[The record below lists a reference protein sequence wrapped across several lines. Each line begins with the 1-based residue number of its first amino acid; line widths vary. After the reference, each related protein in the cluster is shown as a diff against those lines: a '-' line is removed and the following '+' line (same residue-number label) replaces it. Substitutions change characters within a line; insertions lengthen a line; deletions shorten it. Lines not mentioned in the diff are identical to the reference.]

1 MENLIPGFENF
12 MEDTS
17 VEVSVDVGDQ
27 EEVETA
33 LTAEGEETAAEQ
45 AEVTEAVAEEEQD
58 AAAAEMIFRRFDEI
72 AHMKMVAEKY
82 GVDRTFLA
90 LCNRDDVLANQ
101 FRITLPSCESF
112 DTVGDPRS
120 AESQACVEGLG
131 KVLSQ
136 IWEFIKKVCKKIK
149 DFFVRLWDAL
159 VTRFISINGNIGRLR
174 KAYDE
179 RQDDEKALKG
189 NKKYTV
195 TAVEVL
201 LAKTADGKKIKGKL
215 VDKTKDVLNLASALT
230 KQVSS
235 VTANES
241 TSSISDKD
249 IKDLKDFNNAIG
261 EEIDRYKVKEKDKK
275 SSLDKIAWSK
285 IPTYLDSAAG
295 IQKNLEEQKA
305 IFDNVK
311 HIAENMIKLADSAE
325 TRQDDGARAAG
336 QRARDFSSAFNRY
349 SSLVGTFN
357 GVMATLAS
365 EIVRSVALR
374 IRYGS
379 KKRAG
384 F

>member
-27 EEVETA
+27 EEVDTA
-33 LTAEGEETAAEQ
+33 LATESEETAAEQ

-90 LCNRDDVLANQ
+90 LCNHNNKLGDQ

-136 IWEFIKKVCKKIK
+136 VWEFIKKVCRKIK
-149 DFFVRLWDAL
+149 EFFVRLWDAI
-159 VTRFISINGNIGRLR
+159 VTRLSGVNANIGRLR
-174 KAYDE
+174 KALEE
-179 RQDDEKALKG
+179 RQDDDKAAAKAKEEVFTKAQLD
-189 NKKYTV
+189 KYDK
-195 TAVEVL
+195 EFIGKC
-201 LAKTADGKKIKGKL
+201 KTKGK
-215 VDKTKDVLNLASALT
+215 DVKPFDFTSLANDL
-230 KQVSS
+230 
-235 VTANES
+235 S
-241 TSSISDKD
+241 TEK
-249 IKDLKDFNNAIG
+249 KLKDFKAAVDIFAEAVDDLKKNKMKMK
-261 EEIDRYKVKEKDKK
+261 KVKLSLVKWSE
-275 SSLDKIAWSK
+275 LDKM
-285 IPTYLDSAAG
+285 LDDASAARG
-295 IQKNLEEQKA
+295 IVEEEQAKMN
-305 IFDNVK
+305 NVEASADQGIK
-311 HIAENMIKLADSAE
+311 VAEAAATRGDTGADAKVGYLKDGV
-325 TRQDDGARAAG
+325 RQ
-336 QRARDFSSAFNRY
+336 FNRFASAY
-349 SSLVGTFN
+349 GVYLGQTSWLATELVRTVG
-357 GVMATLAS
+357 
-365 EIVRSVALR
+365 IR

-384 F
+384 Y

>member
-33 LTAEGEETAAEQ
+33 LTAESEETAAEQ
-45 AEVTEAVAEEEQD
+45 AEVTDAVAEEEQD

-90 LCNRDDVLANQ
+90 LCNHNNKLGDQ

-136 IWEFIKKVCKKIK
+136 VWEFIKKVCRKIK
-149 DFFVRLWDAL
+149 EFFVRLWDAI
-159 VTRFISINGNIGRLR
+159 VTRLSGVNANIGRLR
-174 KAYDE
+174 KALEE
-179 RQDDEKALKG
+179 RQDDDKAAAKAKEEVFTKAQLEKYLKDIG
-189 NKKYTV
+189 V
-195 TAVEVL
+195 C
-201 LAKTADGKKIKGKL
+201 KTKGKSVVVPDFKTL
-215 VDKTKDVLNLASALT
+215 ENATTDDKLRVFKDAVDKFTESVDDLKKNKMKMKKVKLSQVKWSDLNKMLDDASGARSLIEDEQAQMNIVKASADQGVKLAEAEAT
-230 KQVSS
+230 RGDVGADAKLGV
-235 VTANES
+235 
-241 TSSISDKD
+241 
-249 IKDLKDFNNAIG
+249 LKDGIRQFN
-261 EEIDRYKVKEKDKK
+261 R
-275 SSLDKIAWSK
+275 
-285 IPTYLDSAAG
+285 
-295 IQKNLEEQKA
+295 
-305 IFDNVK
+305 
-311 HIAENMIKLADSAE
+311 
-325 TRQDDGARAAG
+325 
-336 QRARDFSSAFNRY
+336 FSSSYGVYLGQWNWYATE
-349 SSLVGTFN
+349 LVRT
-357 GVMATLAS
+357 
-365 EIVRSVALR
+365 VAVR

-384 F
+384 Y

>member
-45 AEVTEAVAEEEQD
+45 AEVTDAVAEEEQD

-136 IWEFIKKVCKKIK
+136 VWEFIKKVCKKIK

-159 VTRFISINGNIGRLR
+159 VTRFTGINANIGRLR
-174 KAYDE
+174 KAYEE
-179 RQDDEKALKG
+179 RENDEKALKG
-189 NKKYTV
+189 NKKYTSTDV
-195 TAVEVL
+195 KVL
-201 LAKTADGKKIKGKL
+201 LAKDKEGNKIKGDLKDMTDVVKRLVAKL
-215 VDKTKDVLNLASALT
+215 TKDVAD
-230 KQVSS
+230 KVSYEE
-235 VTANES
+235 A
-241 TSSISDKD
+241 D
-249 IKDLKDFNNAIG
+249 IKKLKDFNNKLG
-261 EEIDRYKVKEKDKK
+261 ENLDRYKIKEKDKK
-275 SSLDKIAWSK
+275 ASLDQITWSS
-285 IPTYLDSAAG
+285 IPSLLNQAAEK
-295 IQKNLEEQKA
+295 QKGLEEQKA
-305 IFDNVK
+305 IFDDVK
-311 HIAENMIKLADSAE
+311 YSAENTIKLAEAAE
-325 TRQDDGARAAG
+325 QRQDDGAKAKA
-336 QRARDFSSAFNRY
+336 QNVRDFVSAFNRY

-357 GVMATLAS
+357 GVTATQAGEL
-365 EIVRSVALR
+365 VRSVALR